1 MMLTVILHTG
11 GGGGGGNSTSNQN
24 NGILALH
31 VKMTK
36 FRVLDNLHTK
46 IIISIEYIGYTIYS
60 LAWELALHNI

>member
-1 MMLTVILHTG
+1 MMLTVILHTRG
-11 GGGGGGNSTSNQN
+11 GGWGNSTSNQN

-36 FRVLDNLHTK
+36 FCVLDNLHTK
-46 IIISIEYIGYTIYS
+46 IIISIGYMDYTIDS